1 MTFHPLQNP
10 ESQMPTDV
18 MTPAGYTPT
27 FAVSFSD
34 GATGAQIVAN
44 ASPLPV
50 TTVVANKPAAL
61 GGTTSASATFGPFVP
76 VAGQPVVIS
85 LSGTWSGTVSLL
97 RSVDGGT
104 TRLPV
109 TIGGRSWGQYSS
121 NVCEPVWEEAEASA
135 ALYLAVALQSGTVT
149 YRLAQ

>member
-1 MTFHPLQNP
+1 
-10 ESQMPTDV
+10 MPNTV
-18 MTPAGYTPT
+18 FSPAGYTPT

-34 GATGAQIVAN
+34 GASGAQIVAN
-44 ASPLPV
+44 GTPLPV
-50 TTVVANKPAAL
+50 TPIVANKPAPL
-61 GGTTSASATFGPFVP
+61 GGTTSTSATFGPFVP

-85 LSGTWSGTVSLL
+85 LSGSWTGAVSLL

-109 TIGGRSWGQYSS
+109 TMAGRTWGQYSA

-135 ALYLAVALQSGTVT
+135 GLYLDVALQSGTVT